1 MGDIWKAYL
10 TDKKYDEFIK
20 HIWKAYSTDKK
31 YAEFTKHIV
40 TVIRKEFE

>member
-10 TDKKYDEFIK
+10 
-20 HIWKAYSTDKK
+20 TDKK